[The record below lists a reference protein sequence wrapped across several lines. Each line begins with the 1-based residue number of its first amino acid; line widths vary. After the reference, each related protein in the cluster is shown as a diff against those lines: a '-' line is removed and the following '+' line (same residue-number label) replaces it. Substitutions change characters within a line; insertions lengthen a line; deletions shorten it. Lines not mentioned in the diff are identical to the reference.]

1 MMLKLDFGG
10 VQVMKKGNSLGTIF
24 AVIGALVALAAGVAA
39 VLYFLDKKKKD
50 DEELER
56 YLDCSIQ

>member
-1 MMLKLDFGG
+1 MRK
-10 VQVMKKGNSLGTIF
+10 NSTLGTIF